1 MLKIIVDEA
10 EELKMKKN
18 RKMIGA
24 MKNLALVSQLG
35 ISMLVPIFGCL
46 FLGNFL
52 DEKLNTKPLF
62 LFIFIVLGVGAAF
75 VNLYKIGIHGL
86 EKKDKDGD

>member
-1 MLKIIVDEA
+1 
-10 EELKMKKN
+10 MKKN
-18 RKMIGA
+18 KKMMGA
-24 MKNLALVSQLG
+24 MKNLALISQLG

-46 FLGNFL
+46 FIGNYL
-52 DEKLNTKPLF
+52 DEKLGTKPFL

-75 VNLYKIGIHGL
+75 VNLYKIGVHGM